1 MITQITS
8 VRDTLVALDDKGN
21 LYATYLRDDGDF
33 EGAWSTVEPP
43 RQPES
48 QPRAQAPP
56 LKPRP
61 GS

>member
-48 QPRAQAPP
+48 QPRAQTEQ
-56 LKPRP
+56 
-61 GS
+61 